1 MRAGNLS
8 RRISIQRRT
17 DTQDSAGQPI
27 PTWTQI
33 GSVRWAERKPAGGYE
48 KFGAEQF
55 LAREQVVW
63 EVRYSSDLSGLNP
76 KDRIVYPVPGLDE
89 TPADSHIYEILAV
102 SEIGRFQGLKI
113 LTARRSE
120 F

>member
-27 PTWTQI
+27 PTWAQI
-33 GSVRWAERKPAGGYE
+33 GSVRWADRKPAGGNE

-63 EVRYSSDLSGLNP
+63 EIRYASDLADLNP
-76 KDRIVYPVPGLDE
+76 KDRIVYPVPALSD
-89 TPADSHIYEILAV
+89 TPADSDIYEILAV
-102 SEIGRFQGLKI
+102 TEIGRFQGLRI

-120 F
+120 V